1 MSIDKSTRQHY
12 AIQGGG
18 PNYLGKQ
25 KMVKAPKKWKSSP
38 DHEPAELAYIT
49 KKEKDI
55 LLDLNLYGSLKNG
68 KPNRGPSGI
77 ISLQGD
83 MGGYGGT
90 GGGGGGG
97 GGGNGQ
103 GEDRRREAAK
113 KAMQATIAAAE
124 KKAAAQKAKVVTQR
138 PTDMLN
144 ITGDTGAQKKIT
156 GEVGALQDK
165 IEALKKRYPNQR
177 IQFEDP
183 DSYVDID
190 KYMRREN
197 LYPSKDVT
205 KTIYPDP
212 DLGTEIVPGD
222 ETFEPVEKYITP
234 IRHPTVNTNEEAD
247 KLNLQNEI
255 RDMITQQ
262 QEEKYDVPVDP
273 TKFGEGYETVK
284 PDLRTEKETIEDWER
299 SQDWDKVKELSKK
312 GIFKKGHDF
321 KEIQDA
327 MEKGLLTKTDPRS
340 MQSNLFQKGISSL
353 RNLIPRTG
361 LERNLLGG
369 LKKSFAPTEGGQF
382 SLKGMASNF
391 AKQKLKTMALQKLG
405 LGAVAPWLGVA
416 SMFGFD
422 PMGWAMNK
430 FSRKPKDMT
439 AFNKLGLQA
448 DRYPT
453 GTTEQARVGAG
464 VRGVDI
470 PTQQAIAGGKGLET
484 EIGKRIAG
492 KSNISPEL
500 AALMAKGKSYSEA
513 DIIPSDVDYSNLVKL
528 ADASTGSPYT
538 TGQDSLLRKHNYDP
552 AEVGGWKNNEGLK
565 LLKSLTDWNT
575 RAADGG
581 RIGAAGGG
589 LINLYRYGGFSG

>member
-12 AIQGGG
+12 AMQGGG

-327 MEKGLLTKTDPRS
+327 MEKGLLTK
-340 MQSNLFQKGISSL
+340 QIHGACNQIYF
-353 RNLIPRTG
+353 
-361 LERNLLGG
+361 
-369 LKKSFAPTEGGQF
+369 KK
-382 SLKGMASNF
+382 
-391 AKQKLKTMALQKLG
+391 
-405 LGAVAPWLGVA
+405 V
-416 SMFGFD
+416 
-422 PMGWAMNK
+422 
-430 FSRKPKDMT
+430 
-439 AFNKLGLQA
+439 
-448 DRYPT
+448 
-453 GTTEQARVGAG
+453 
-464 VRGVDI
+464 
-470 PTQQAIAGGKGLET
+470 
-484 EIGKRIAG
+484 
-492 KSNISPEL
+492 
-500 AALMAKGKSYSEA
+500 
-513 DIIPSDVDYSNLVKL
+513 
-528 ADASTGSPYT
+528 
-538 TGQDSLLRKHNYDP
+538 
-552 AEVGGWKNNEGLK
+552 
-565 LLKSLTDWNT
+565 
-575 RAADGG
+575 
-581 RIGAAGGG
+581 
-589 LINLYRYGGFSG
+589 

>member
-1 MSIDKSTRQHY
+1 MSIDKSIRQY
-12 AIQGGG
+12 YSRGQLVKPGPGRPGYQGWSPGVSHSG
-18 PNYLGKQ
+18 
-25 KMVKAPKKWKSSP
+25 APSS
-38 DHEPAELAYIT
+38 
-49 KKEKDI
+49 
-55 LLDLNLYGSLKNG
+55 S
-68 KPNRGPSGI
+68 
-77 ISLQGD
+77 
-83 MGGYGGT
+83 

-97 GGGNGQ
+97 GGGDG
-103 GEDRRREAAK
+103 DRQDAQRAAR
-113 KAMQATIAAAE
+113 AAE
-124 KKAAAQKAKVVTQR
+124 AQRAAQAAEAKRAAAQKAAAMIAGPIQGIIDR
-138 PTDMLN
+138 PKQ
-144 ITGDTGAQKKIT
+144 I
-156 GEVGALQDK
+156 
-165 IEALKKRYPNQR
+165 Y
-177 IQFEDP
+177 EDP
-183 DSYVDID
+183 DPVT
-190 KYMRREN
+190 ETVAG
-197 LYPSKDVT
+197 DV
-205 KTIYPDP
+205 
-212 DLGTEIVPGD
+212 
-222 ETFEPVEKYITP
+222 TFEPVEKYIPPVPSPHFKEEEETKKFAIQED
-234 IRHPTVNTNEEAD
+234 IR
-247 KLNLQNEI
+247 
-255 RDMITQQ
+255 RR
-262 QEEKYDVPVDP
+262 QEEKYDFPVDP
-273 TKFGEGYETVK
+273 TKFGETVER

-299 SQDWDKVKELSKK
+299 SQDWDKVKDLSKK
-312 GIFKKGHDF
+312 GIFKKGYSS

-340 MQSNLFQKGISSL
+340 MQSNLFQRGISSL
-353 RNLIPRTG
+353 RNIIPRTG
-361 LERNLLGG
+361 LERSLLGG

-382 SLKGMASNF
+382 SLKGMATNF

-513 DIIPSDVDYSNLVKL
+513 DIIPSDLDFSNLVKL